1 VTNTDIK
8 QLCGLMHEQVQ
19 AALPELETLI
29 GWTQGYDPFH
39 MTPVFVKDAKSISKL
54 VWNSF
59 CSQNLT
65 GYLVKTPA
73 VQSTDKA
80 KKIGVCVKGCDSRSL
95 VALIQEKFVSR
106 DSLYILGFPCNGV
119 VDWHRVML
127 KVPAAVIQRATVED
141 GQLILETSDG
151 LQRLDLADV
160 LARKCLRCTYP
171 NPVIHDTLIGKPA
184 TPRVTTEN
192 AYGDVE
198 GLEQRSLGERLDFWR
213 SELDRCMRCY
223 ACRNACPLC
232 VCQERC
238 IAETREP
245 KWVTQY
251 MSISEKY
258 LFHFIHALH
267 LAGRCTECG
276 ECERVCPMEI
286 PVTLMKEELNKI
298 IRELFG
304 YEAGVNLEAVPPL
317 LTFTPD
323 ETGI

>member
-1 VTNTDIK
+1 VTTTDIK
-8 QLCGLMHEQVQ
+8 QLCGLLHEQVQ
-19 AALPELETLI
+19 AALPELETVI
-29 GWTQGYDPFH
+29 GWTQGYDPLH
-39 MTPVFVKDAKSISKL
+39 MTPVFVKDDKSISKL
-54 VWNSF
+54 VWNPF

-73 VQSTDKA
+73 VKSTDDA

-106 DSLYILGFPCNGV
+106 DSLYIFGLPCHGV
-119 VDWHRVML
+119 IDWHRLML
-127 KVPAAVIQRATVED
+127 KVPITGIQSIAVKD
-141 GQLILETSDG
+141 GQLVLEGNDG
-151 LQRLDLADV
+151 LRTLDLTDV
-160 LARKCLRCTYP
+160 LARKCLRCVYP
-171 NPVIHDTLIGKPA
+171 NPVIHDVLIGSPA
-184 TPRVTTEN
+184 SPRATTES

-198 GLEQRSLGERLDFWR
+198 ELKQRSLDERLDFWR
-213 SELDRCMRCY
+213 SELNRCMRCY

-245 KWVTQY
+245 KWLTQH
-251 MSISEKY
+251 MDISEKF
-258 LFHFIHALH
+258 LFHFIHAMH

-304 YEAGVNLEAVPPL
+304 YEAGLNQEAVPPL

>member
-8 QLCGLMHEQVQ
+8 QLCGLLHEQVQ
-19 AALPELETLI
+19 AVLPELETVI
-29 GWTQGYDPFH
+29 GWTQGYDLLH
-39 MTPVFVKDAKSISKL
+39 TTPVFVRDAKSISKL
-54 VWNSF
+54 IWNPF

-73 VQSTDKA
+73 VQPADKA

-106 DSLYILGFPCNGV
+106 DSVYILGFPCHGV
-119 VDWHRVML
+119 IDWHRVML
-127 KVPAAVIQRATVED
+127 KVPDTGIRAATVED
-141 GQLILETSDG
+141 GQLILEYTG
-151 LQRLDLADV
+151 GPQRLELADV
-160 LARKCLRCTYP
+160 LARKCLRCVYP

-184 TPRVTTEN
+184 TPRATVEN
-192 AYGDVE
+192 AYRDVE
-198 GLEQRSLGERLDFWR
+198 GLEQRSLAERLDFWR
-213 SELDRCMRCY
+213 SELERCMRCY

-245 KWVTQY
+245 KWLTQY

-286 PVTLMKEELNKI
+286 PVTLMKEELSKI
-298 IRELFG
+298 IRELLG

-323 ETGI
+323 ETSI

>member
-1 VTNTDIK
+1 MTNTDIK
-8 QLCGLMHEQVQ
+8 QLCGLLHEQVQ
-19 AALPELETLI
+19 AALPELETVI
-29 GWTQGYDPFH
+29 GWTQGYDLLH
-39 MTPVFVKDAKSISKL
+39 TTPVFVRDANSISKL
-54 VWNSF
+54 IWNPF

-73 VQSTDKA
+73 VQATDKA

-106 DSLYILGFPCNGV
+106 DSLYILGFPCHGV
-119 VDWHRVML
+119 IDWHRVML
-127 KVPAAVIQRATVED
+127 KVPATGIQAATVED
-141 GQLILETSDG
+141 GQLILEHNGG
-151 LQRLDLADV
+151 LQRLELADV
-160 LARKCLRCTYP
+160 LARKCLRCVYP
-171 NPVIHDTLIGKPA
+171 NPVIHDTLIGKVA
-184 TPRVTTEN
+184 TPLVTVEN
-192 AYGDVE
+192 AYRDVE
-198 GLEQRSLGERLDFWR
+198 GLEQQSLAERLDFWR

-245 KWVTQY
+245 KWLTQY

-286 PVTLMKEELNKI
+286 PVTLMKEELSKI
-298 IRELFG
+298 IRELLG

-317 LTFTPD
+317 LTFSPD
-323 ETGI
+323 ETSI

>member
-1 VTNTDIK
+1 VANTDIK
-8 QLCGLMHEQVQ
+8 QLCGLLHEQVQ
-19 AALPELETLI
+19 AVLPELETVI
-29 GWTQGYDPFH
+29 GWTQGYDPLH
-39 MTPVFVKDAKSISKL
+39 TTPVFIRDARSISKL
-54 VWNSF
+54 IWNPF

-73 VQSTDKA
+73 VQATDKA

-106 DSLYILGFPCNGV
+106 ESLYILGFPCHGV
-119 VDWHRVML
+119 IDWHRVML
-127 KVPAAVIQRATVED
+127 KVPTAGILMATVED
-141 GQLILETSDG
+141 GQLILEHDGG
-151 LQRLDLADV
+151 LQHLELADV
-160 LARKCLRCTYP
+160 LARKCLRCAYP
-171 NPVIHDTLIGKPA
+171 NPVIHDILIGKPT
-184 TPRVTTEN
+184 TPRVTVEN
-192 AYGDVE
+192 AYRDVE
-198 GLEQRSLGERLDFWR
+198 ELEQRPLAERLDFWR
-213 SELDRCMRCY
+213 SELERCMRCY

-245 KWVTQY
+245 RWLTQY

-286 PVTLMKEELNKI
+286 PVTLMKEELSKI
-298 IRELFG
+298 IRELLG
-304 YEAGVNLEAVPPL
+304 YEAGVSLEAVPPL
-317 LTFTPD
+317 LTFSPE
-323 ETGI
+323 ETSI

>member
-1 VTNTDIK
+1 VTNTDCK
-8 QLCGLMHEQVQ
+8 QLCELLHQQVQ
-19 AALPELETLI
+19 AALPELETVI
-29 GWTQGYDPFH
+29 GWTQGYDPIH
-39 MTPVFVKDAKSISKL
+39 TTPVFVKDARAISKL
-54 VWNSF
+54 TWNSF

-73 VQSTDKA
+73 IQPKDKG

-106 DSLYILGFPCNGV
+106 DSLYVLGFPCQGV
-119 VDWHRVML
+119 IDWRRVAL
-127 KVPAAVIQRATVED
+127 KVPAAGIRAASVQD
-141 GQLILETSDG
+141 GQLVLQLDGGPERLE
-151 LQRLDLADV
+151 LQDV
-160 LARKCLRCTYP
+160 LARKCLRCAYP
-171 NPVIHDTLIGKPA
+171 NPFIHDTVIGSPS
-184 TPRVTTEN
+184 TPRVTVDE
-192 AYGDVE
+192 AYRDAE
-198 GLEQRSLGERLDFWR
+198 ELEQRSLTERLDFWR

-245 KWVTQY
+245 KWLTQH

-286 PVTLMKEELNKI
+286 PVTLMKEGLNKI
-298 IRELFG
+298 VRELLG